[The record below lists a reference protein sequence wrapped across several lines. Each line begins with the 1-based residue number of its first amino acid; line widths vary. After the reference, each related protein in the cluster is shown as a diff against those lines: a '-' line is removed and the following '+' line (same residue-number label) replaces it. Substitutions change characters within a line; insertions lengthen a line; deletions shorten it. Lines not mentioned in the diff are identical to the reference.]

1 MSAFAVA
8 HPQISCI
15 ASLLWRSPA
24 TLDLLLLFV
33 AISATIFVY
42 ALGWCVFVC
51 FFLKNEV
58 CTVVC
63 AAAQRHVLPAITAY
77 KRKRFFIAMA
87 LTSQNRCV
95 TLHVTDLRRT
105 FKIGRR

>member
-15 ASLLWRSPA
+15 ASLLWRSSA

-51 FFLKNEV
+51 IFLKIGVFTVMQHNVMPSPQSLHINES
-58 CTVVC
+58 
-63 AAAQRHVLPAITAY
+63 AFLSRWH
-77 KRKRFFIAMA
+77 
-87 LTSQNRCV
+87 
-95 TLHVTDLRRT
+95 
-105 FKIGRR
+105 